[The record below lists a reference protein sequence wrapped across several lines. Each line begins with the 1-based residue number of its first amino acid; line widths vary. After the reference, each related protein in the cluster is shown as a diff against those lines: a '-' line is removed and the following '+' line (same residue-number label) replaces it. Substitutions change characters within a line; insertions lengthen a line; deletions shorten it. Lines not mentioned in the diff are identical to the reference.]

1 MFGILKAVAKTAV
14 SVVALPVAVVVDVA
28 ESSGLK
34 SETGNHTSNSLDNV
48 GESLKNVAK
57 KVDKLIS
64 L

>member
-34 SETGNHTSNSLDNV
+34 SE
-48 GESLKNVAK
+48 
-57 KVDKLIS
+57 I
-64 L
+64 